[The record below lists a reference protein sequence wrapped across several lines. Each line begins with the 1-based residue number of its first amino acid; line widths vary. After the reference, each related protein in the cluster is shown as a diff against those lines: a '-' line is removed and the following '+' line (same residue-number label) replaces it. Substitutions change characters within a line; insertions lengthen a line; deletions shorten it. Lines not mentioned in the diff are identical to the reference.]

1 MWKCKRC
8 GKCCKFITIPVRD
21 PVDMETEAYLLAHGI
36 AYDGEKVIIP
46 AVCQYLGRDN
56 LCKIHSDKFANCR
69 LAGKKECKIA
79 QEAWKLLVSATAE
92 DTKHDEK
99 NCT

>member
-21 PVDMETEAYLLAHGI
+21 PVNMETEAYLLAHGI

-46 AVCQYLGRDN
+46 AVCQYLDEYN

-69 LAGKKECKIA
+69 LAGKKECK
-79 QEAWKLLVSATAE
+79 EARKAWELLKLNSGKETSAIN
-92 DTKHDEK
+92 D
-99 NCT
+99 